1 MLNNV
6 SLKNAPLLLRCARM
20 FEMLLF
26 ILPVMIIFYQHKGLS
41 VGDFFLL
48 QGVFSIS
55 IFLFEIPTGYLGD
68 IFSRKKII
76 VISFFTFLCAFITYY
91 FLSGFY
97 GILLAEVFLGI
108 STSLYSG
115 TGQAYLYDIL
125 KKQGKEKNFIKEES
139 KIKSWTIFGTAF
151 ATFTGGAI
159 YQYWGADAMIL
170 IETFFVLIGFILTM
184 FLPDIPEV
192 KRVVEKGKSKFKDIL
207 DIVKY
212 AIKHTEIKWLILYP
226 AVFGAGTKVLLW
238 AMQPLM
244 KSSEIPVVLFGLFLG
259 LNQIFRGTL
268 AHFSHA
274 IFQKLKTNK
283 LSILLFFMLI
293 IGTISAVL
301 IPSMDSK
308 IYIYILLII
317 IGFTVSTQ
325 VVLGIVTRS
334 MMNHRIKSDERATV
348 LSVSSM
354 FNSAF
359 SGISMIALKFLIDGT
374 TLQNTFIVVG
384 LVILILTTYPL
395 KKLLKLKI

>member
-6 SLKNAPLLLRCARM
+6 SLKNAPLLLRWART

-26 ILPVMIIFYQHKGLS
+26 ILPVAVLFYQYKGLT
-41 VGDFFLL
+41 VGDFFLF
-48 QGVFSIS
+48 QGIFSIS
-55 IFLFEIPTGYLGD
+55 KFLFEIPSGYLGD
-68 IFSRKKII
+68 VFSRKKII
-76 VISFFTFLCAFITYY
+76 ILSFLAILCAFITYY
-91 FLSGFY
+91 FFSGFY
-97 GILLAEVFLGI
+97 WMFLAEIFFGV
-108 STSLYSG
+108 SMSLYSG
-115 TGQAYLYDIL
+115 TGEAYLYDVL
-125 KKQGKEKNFIKEES
+125 KKQGREKDFIKEEA

-159 YQYWGADAMIL
+159 YQYWGADTMIL

-212 AIKHTEIKWLILYP
+212 TIKHAEIKWLILYP

-244 KSSEIPVVLFGLFLG
+244 KSAEIPVVLFGVFLG

-268 AHFSHA
+268 AHFSHY

-283 LSILLFFMLI
+283 LSILLFLLLV
-293 IGTISAVL
+293 IGTASAIL
-301 IPSMDSK
+301 IPSLNEK
-308 IYIYILLII
+308 VYIYVLLIVMAFAI
-317 IGFTVSTQ
+317 SSQ

-359 SGISMIALKFLIDGT
+359 SGVSMIALKFLIDGT
-374 TLQNTFIVVG
+374 TLQNTFIVIG
-384 LVILILTTYPL
+384 LVILVLTVYPL
-395 KKLLKLKI
+395 KKLLRLKI